1 MKKFLFLSMIL
12 GLPLIFTAC
21 TKSNNF
27 SSIDHTSQNQDSSLI
42 DILKAGSWVIDYYFD
57 EEDKTADFAG
67 YIFTFGSDSAL
78 ALKKG
83 SESYTGQWQV
93 VREDGVSKVW
103 ININTINLIQ
113 KLNDKWQVK
122 TINSTKLEM
131 KNDNPSSSEF
141 MNIKR
146 I

>member
-1 MKKFLFLSMIL
+1 MKKPLFLSMIL
-12 GLPLIFTAC
+12 CLPLIFTAC
-21 TKSNNF
+21 TKSNN
-27 SSIDHTSQNQDSSLI
+27 SPSTDHTSQNQDTSLS
-42 DILKAGSWVIDYYFD
+42 DFLKAGSWVIDFYFD
-57 EEDKTADFAG
+57 EEDSTADFTG
-67 YIFTFGSDSAL
+67 YIFSFASDGAL
-78 ALKKG
+78 SLKKG
-83 SESYTGQWQV
+83 TESYTGQWQV
-93 VREDGVSKVW
+93 IREDGVSKVS